1 MQEKIKIM
9 KIKFD
14 SVTLKE
20 ATQKAIDF
28 AKDKKQH
35 YITTPNPEILLEAQK
50 NNKFHKVLNKS
61 DLNVPDGIGIL
72 WAAKYLD
79 ITKNTHSKFIKL
91 IKWFFSL
98 ATIPFYPKYIR
109 TVLKERVTGVDLTQ
123 EICKESANSSMKIF
137 LLGSAEGV
145 AEKTAKILKKKYPG
159 TRIVGT
165 YAGTPKIEDEKT
177 IIKMI
182 NDKKPRILFVA
193 YGAPKQEM
201 WIARNLKKMPT
212 VRLAAGIG
220 GTFNFI
226 TGRRKRAP
234 EWMQKIGL
242 EWVYRLIQQ
251 PSRIKRMINASIV
264 FPIKIISS
272 S

>member
-1 MQEKIKIM
+1 
-9 KIKFD
+9 
-14 SVTLKE
+14 
-20 ATQKAIDF
+20 
-28 AKDKKQH
+28 
-35 YITTPNPEILLEAQK
+35 
-50 NNKFHKVLNKS
+50 
-61 DLNVPDGIGIL
+61 
-72 WAAKYLD
+72 
-79 ITKNTHSKFIKL
+79 
-91 IKWFFSL
+91 
-98 ATIPFYPKYIR
+98 
-109 TVLKERVTGVDLTQ
+109 
-123 EICKESANSSMKIF
+123 
-137 LLGSAEGV
+137 
-145 AEKTAKILKKKYPG
+145 
-159 TRIVGT
+159 
-165 YAGTPKIEDEKT
+165 
-177 IIKMI
+177 MI

-242 EWVYRLIQQ
+242 EWVYHLIQQ